1 MYHLMD
7 SMILEIL
14 INMLKIFTYENSARR
29 KIRMN
34 PKNIKH
40 LFVLNNT
47 SSDKTDAMILI
58 NKLLG
63 ND

>member
-1 MYHLMD
+1 MFHLIHW
-7 SMILEIL
+7 ILN
-14 INMLKIFTYENSARR
+14 NMLKIFSNQNSARR
-29 KIRMN
+29 NIRMN
-34 PKNIKH
+34 PENIKH
-40 LFVLNNT
+40 LVVLNNT

>member
-29 KIRMN
+29 KISMN

-40 LFVLNNT
+40 LVVLNNT

>member
-1 MYHLMD
+1 
-7 SMILEIL
+7 
-14 INMLKIFTYENSARR
+14 MLKIFSNQNSARR
-29 KIRMN
+29 NIRMN
-34 PKNIKH
+34 PENIKH
-40 LFVLNNT
+40 LVVLNNT

>member
-29 KIRMN
+29 KININ

-40 LFVLNNT
+40 LVVLNNT

>member
-1 MYHLMD
+1 MFHLIHW
-7 SMILEIL
+7 ILN
-14 INMLKIFTYENSARR
+14 NMLKIFSNENSARR

-40 LFVLNNT
+40 LVVLNNT

>member
-1 MYHLMD
+1 
-7 SMILEIL
+7 
-14 INMLKIFTYENSARR
+14 MLKIFTYENSARR

-40 LFVLNNT
+40 LVVLNNT

>member
-1 MYHLMD
+1 
-7 SMILEIL
+7 
-14 INMLKIFTYENSARR
+14 MLKIFTYENSARR
-29 KIRMN
+29 KININ

-40 LFVLNNT
+40 LVVLNNT